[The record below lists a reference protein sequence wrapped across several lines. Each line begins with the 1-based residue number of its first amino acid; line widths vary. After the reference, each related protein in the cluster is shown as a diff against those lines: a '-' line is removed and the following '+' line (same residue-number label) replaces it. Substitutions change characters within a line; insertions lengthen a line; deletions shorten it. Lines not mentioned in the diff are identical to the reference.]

1 MCLKPEQVNKKLH
14 PIQPFSI
21 RGRSFFSHLTDH
33 FRLGFRR
40 QASLFS
46 ISDIYS
52 SNSPHF
58 FDNFGYT

>member
-14 PIQPFSI
+14 PIQPFSV

-40 QASLFS
+40 QASLFL

-52 SNSPHF
+52 SN
-58 FDNFGYT
+58 